1 MLNLNKMMAPFWI
14 ASILLAIATIN
25 HNNNGIVQADI
36 LYAGIVY
43 GTPGNNTPD
52 TTVALAVCRKYG
64 IRRIR
69 IMETDDLA
77 IQSLRSMG
85 IEATLGVKDEYLPGL
100 ASSYET
106 AKSLFEIYLQPYVP
120 SEFVV
125 NYIVVG
131 NKVIPGPN
139 GKYVLPVVKNLQR
152 VLADKNLTQI
162 KVATAVSTD
171 VLRTIFPPSHAAF
184 SEKAQGDLI
193 PLLQHLQ
200 ETNSPLFIDVYPYHY
215 FAAGQIRLDFATFST
230 HKAQYWDKTL
240 GYWNMFDVLVD
251 AFLWAMEKR
260 DLDVKMVIGETGWPA
275 DGNGGLTTPE
285 LARTYNQNFLRHIT
299 AGHGTPKRP
308 YTYREGFIYSMFYEN
323 DKPTGIDQRFGV
335 FYTNKE
341 PVYHLYFPYPKKHG
355 RKGKSEKLFN
365 TTG

>member
-1 MLNLNKMMAPFWI
+1 MVASFWI

-43 GTPGNNTPD
+43 GTGNNTPAID
-52 TTVALAVCRKYG
+52 EALTVCHKYG

-77 IQSLRSMG
+77 IQSLRSME
-85 IEATLGVKDEYLPGL
+85 IEATLGIKDEDLPGL
-100 ASSYET
+100 ASSYEA
-106 AKSLFEIYLQPYVP
+106 AKSWFETNLQPYVP

-139 GKYVLPVVKNLQR
+139 ATYVLPAVKNLQQ
-152 VLADKNLTQI
+152 VLADNSLTQI
-162 KVATAVSTD
+162 KVATAVSSTD
-171 VLRTIFPPSHAAF
+171 VLGAVFPPSSAAF
-184 SEKAQGDLI
+184 SETAQGDLI
-193 PLLQHLQ
+193 PLLQHLE
-200 ETNSPLFIDVYPYHY
+200 ETNSPIFIDVYPYHY
-215 FAAGQIRLDFATFST
+215 FAAGLIRQDFATFST
-230 HKAQYWDKTL
+230 HKPQHWDKTL
-240 GYWNMFDVLVD
+240 GYWNMYDVLVD
-251 AFLWAMEKR
+251 AFIWAMEKL

-275 DGNGGLTTPE
+275 YGNGGLTTPE

-308 YTYREGFIYSMFYEN
+308 YTFREGFIYSMFNEN
-323 DKPTGIDQRFGV
+323 DKPEGVDESFGI
-335 FYTNKE
+335 FYNNEE
-341 PVYHLYFPYPKKHG
+341 PVYHLYFPYPKKY
-355 RKGKSEKLFN
+355 RRMGKSQKLFN

>member
-1 MLNLNKMMAPFWI
+1 MMTPFWI

-43 GTPGNNTPD
+43 GTSRNNTPD
-52 TTVALAVCRKYG
+52 TAEALAVCRKYG

-77 IQSLRSMG
+77 IQSLRGVG
-85 IEATLGVKDEYLPGL
+85 IEATLSIKDEDLPGL
-100 ASSYET
+100 ASSYE
-106 AKSLFEIYLQPYVP
+106 AVKSWFEISLDSYIP
-120 SEFVV
+120 SEIVV

-152 VLADKNLTQI
+152 VLTDKNLSQI
-162 KVATAVSTD
+162 KVATAVFTD
-171 VLRTIFPPSHAAF
+171 VLGEVFPPSSAAF

-200 ETNSPLFIDVYPYHY
+200 DTGSPIFIDVYPYYY
-215 FAAGQIRLDFATFST
+215 FEEGKIRQDFATFST

-240 GYWNMFDVLVD
+240 GYWNMYDVLVD
-251 AFLWAMEKR
+251 AFFWAMEKR

-275 DGNGGLTTPE
+275 YGNGGLTTPE

-299 AGHGTPKRP
+299 AGQGTPKRP
-308 YTYREGFIYSMFYEN
+308 YTYREGFIYSMFNEN
-323 DKPTGIDQRFGV
+323 DEPTGIDEKFGI

>member
-1 MLNLNKMMAPFWI
+1 MATFWI
-14 ASILLAIATIN
+14 ASILLAIAAIN

-36 LYAGIVY
+36 LYAGIAY
-43 GTPGNNTPD
+43 GTSGNNTPD
-52 TTVALAVCRKYG
+52 AFEAVLVCHKYG

-77 IQSLRSMG
+77 IQSLRG
-85 IEATLGVKDEYLPGL
+85 TVGIIEATLGIKDEILPGL
-100 ASSYET
+100 ASSYE
-106 AKSLFEIYLQPYVP
+106 AVKSWFEINLQPYVP

-131 NKVIPGPN
+131 NKAIPGPN
-139 GKYVLPVVKNLQR
+139 AMHVLPIVKNLQQ
-152 VLADKNLTQI
+152 VLADNNLTQI

-171 VLRTIFPPSHAAF
+171 VLRTVFPPSHAAF

-193 PLLQHLQ
+193 PVLQHLQ
-200 ETNSPLFIDVYPYHY
+200 ATDSPLFIDVYPYHY
-215 FAAGQIRLDFATFST
+215 FAAGLIRQDFATFST
-230 HKAQYWDKTL
+230 HKPQHWDKTL
-240 GYWNMFDVLVD
+240 GYWSMYDVLVD
-251 AFLWAMEKR
+251 AFIWAMEKL

-275 DGNGGLTTPE
+275 AGNGGLTTPE
-285 LARTYNQNFLRHIT
+285 IARTYNQNFLRHIT

-308 YTYREGFIYSMFYEN
+308 YTYWEGFLYSMYNEN
-323 DKPTGIDQRFGV
+323 GKPEGVDQRFGI
-335 FYTNKE
+335 FYNNRE

>member
-1 MLNLNKMMAPFWI
+1 MALFWI
-14 ASILLAIATIN
+14 ASILLAIATSN

-43 GTPGNNTPD
+43 GTSGNSTPD
-52 TTVALAVCRKYG
+52 AFEAVAVCQKYG

-69 IMETDDLA
+69 IMETDNLA
-77 IQSLRSMG
+77 IQSLRGGG
-85 IEATLGVKDEYLPGL
+85 IEATLGVKDEIFPGL
-100 ASSYET
+100 ASSYE
-106 AKSLFEIYLQPYVP
+106 AVKSWFEINLQSYVP

-131 NKVIPGPN
+131 NKAIPGPN
-139 GKYVLPVVKNLQR
+139 ARYVLPIVKNLQQ
-152 VLADKNLTQI
+152 VLADNNLTQI

-171 VLRTIFPPSHAAF
+171 VLRTVSPPSNAAF

-193 PLLQHLQ
+193 PVLQHLQ
-200 ETNSPLFIDVYPYHY
+200 ATDSPLFIDVYPYDY
-215 FAAGQIRLDFATFST
+215 FAEGLIRQDFATFST
-230 HKAQYWDKTL
+230 HKPQLWDKTL
-240 GYWNMFDVLVD
+240 GYWSMYDVLVD
-251 AFLWAMEKR
+251 AFIWAMEKL

-275 DGNGGLTTPE
+275 TGNGGLSTPE

-299 AGHGTPKRP
+299 AGQGTPKRP
-308 YTYREGFIYSMFYEN
+308 YTYWEGFLYSMFNEN
-323 DKPTGIDQRFGV
+323 GKPERQGFGI
-335 FYTNKE
+335 FYDNKE
-341 PVYHLYFPYPKKHG
+341 PIYHLYFPYPKKHG